1 MPKKIT
7 GLTATTA
14 EKLLLDAG
22 AYFKNFVVGT
32 DTFETAVGA
41 GKLIGATA
49 GGGSFSAIPTTRKIE
64 VDGAK
69 GHTIGLDIIDDWV
82 VTVTS
87 NLKEVSV
94 DSLSMSLGAATVTD
108 GPTGYKKITPNPE
121 IKVAD
126 YIENITWVG
135 RLSGSL
141 VPVIVVVK
149 NARAREGLTVNTS
162 DKNEAVLPIK
172 FTGHYEHDDENPPFE
187 IYYPDESVE

>member
-1 MPKKIT
+1 MPKKFT

-32 DTFETAVGA
+32 DTFESAVAA

-64 VDGAK
+64 IDGSNEN
-69 GHTIGLDIIDDWV
+69 TVGLDIIDDWIV
-82 VTVTS
+82 NITS
-87 NLKEVSV
+87 NLKEVSTE
-94 DSLSMSLGAATVTD
+94 SLAMALGAATVAD
-108 GPTGYKKITPNPE
+108 GPTGYKKITPNTD

-126 YIENITWVG
+126 YIENIAWVG

-141 VPVIVVVK
+141 KPVIVVVK
-149 NARAREGLTVNTS
+149 NARAREGLTVNTA
-162 DKNEAVLPIK
+162 DKNEALLPIK
-172 FTGHYEHDDENPPFE
+172 FTGHYDYDDENPPFE
-187 IYYPDESVE
+187 IYYPDSSVA